1 MAVPNSVCVLVSTS
15 FAEVVI
21 TFAFFDVFMNF
32 SESLKKLNSAYK
44 FISYIGKLDILSIY
58 TVNSKL
64 VYLGISGYC
73 YPFEDDSVIVSMLSG
88 SWGQRCQQM
97 DPLLPMSQGGHFD
110 VVQHVPL
117 YMTIAGSGDFT
128 QSFYVIIT

>member
-1 MAVPNSVCVLVSTS
+1 
-15 FAEVVI
+15 
-21 TFAFFDVFMNF
+21 MNF

-44 FISYIGKLDILSIY
+44 FISYIDKLDILNIY